1 LVVCIWVSQAELIA
15 QKRSANVRTDQQRL
29 DSFSFK
35 LSGENSYVLPVNMA
49 CRIRL
54 AFVVRKE
61 CRHPVDAPQ
70 PILAVWKISFADLE
84 AGGRRFHQAGDQS
97 GSRLDLI
104 EKGTTTANSS
114 LSNR

>member
-1 LVVCIWVSQAELIA
+1 LLVSQAELIA

-49 CRIRL
+49 CRMARL

-61 CRHPVDAPQ
+61 CRHPVDAP
-70 PILAVWKISFADLE
+70 LTNTGRLE
-84 AGGRRFHQAGDQS
+84 DFIRRS
-97 GSRLDLI
+97 
-104 EKGTTTANSS
+104 
-114 LSNR
+114 